1 MARRKAA
8 EAAAAWLGVLLTA
21 AAAAVFAFVLWPS
34 WKPRVE
40 AFFSGFDPL
49 SRWPLI
55 ALSVLS
61 ALLSQAF
68 APCAWQ
74 RVLRALSLPGSHGS
88 DSKRNWYV
96 TQMGS
101 YIPGK
106 FWMYI
111 GRAAFLGAR
120 GAGGAKSSAAIA
132 LENIYL
138 MVSVCLMAL
147 VAIPFTGGTRM
158 PGGVRAAL
166 AVSMGATLLALLAPG
181 IRRGLAALITRRPGG
196 DPGVLPELSLGSQ
209 AVMIGFDMLSW
220 TFRGASLFFWFLA
233 AGAGAGREVQM
244 LSVCLL
250 AMPVSWLA
258 ALLLVIVPGGI
269 GLRESIQGVL
279 LQEFAGASL
288 AVATTIALS
297 HRIVLI
303 VSEGVFAA
311 GALVL
316 DGLWKRRPSMMRHL
330 RQSARLAACLLRAR
344 LFMMGV
350 GTPPPPVN
358 LTFSVTRRCQSR
370 CRTCYIWKAPPLEE
384 LSLAEIE
391 ALFREIGWTYFF
403 NVSGGE
409 PFLRDDLPEIVG
421 LACRHLDPAVI
432 HIPTNA
438 LLPARI
444 ESMTAE
450 MLEIVA
456 REAPGAALTIKPS
469 FDGVGD
475 LHDEVRGVPGNF
487 ARLLDTLERLLA
499 LREHHPELHVGVGT
513 VISREN
519 AGRLGEIMEFAG
531 SLGVDTYINEIA
543 EEREEFFNRGSGIT
557 PDPDTYRRI
566 MLGFKA
572 AAVDR
577 MRSMKLLGRITTA
590 LRIVYYDLV
599 VRIMQEKRQVI
610 PCYAGI
616 LNAHINADGALW
628 PCAIRAYGSEM
639 GRAGRE
645 GGFAGA
651 WKSERARAIRR
662 SIRRGECSC
671 PLANQ
676 AYSNIL
682 MHAPSLLRA
691 ARTALFPGRTSAR
704 SPRQEG
710 AG

>member
-1 MARRKAA
+1 MASRRAA
-8 EAAAAWLGVLLTA
+8 EAAAAWLGALLTA
-21 AAAAVFAFVLWPS
+21 AAAVFFALVLWPG
-34 WKPRVE
+34 WRPRVE
-40 AFFSGFDPL
+40 AFFAAFDPVERRL
-49 SRWPLI
+49 LI
-55 ALSVLS
+55 ALSLAS

-74 RVLRALSLPGSHGS
+74 RILRVLSLPGLRGS
-88 DSKRNWYV
+88 DARRNWYV

-120 GAGGAKSSAAIA
+120 GAGSARSSAAIA

-147 VAIPFTGGTRM
+147 AAIPFTGGAHM
-158 PGGVRAAL
+158 PEGVRVAL
-166 AVSMGATLLALLAPG
+166 AVSIGATLLALFAPG
-181 IRRGLAALITRRPGG
+181 IRRGLAAILMRRPGG
-196 DPGVLPELSLGSQ
+196 DPGVLPELSLGNQ
-209 AVMIGFDMLSW
+209 AVIIGFDMLSW

-269 GLRESIQGVL
+269 GLRESVQGVL

-288 AVATTIALS
+288 AVSATIALS

-303 VSEGVFAA
+303 ASEGAFAA

-316 DGLWKRRPSMMRHL
+316 EGLWRRHPSMMRQI
-330 RQSARLAACLLRAR
+330 RQAGRLAASLVRAR
-344 LFMMGV
+344 LFMMGI
-350 GTPPPPVN
+350 GSPPPPVN
-358 LTFSVTRRCQSR
+358 LTFSITRRCQSR
-370 CRTCYIWKAPPLEE
+370 CRTCSIWKAPPLDE
-384 LSLAEIE
+384 LSLAEIGDI
-391 ALFREIGWTYFF
+391 FREIGWTYFF

-409 PFLRDDLPEIVG
+409 PFLRDDLPGIVG

-438 LLPARI
+438 LLPERI
-444 ESMTAE
+444 EAMTAE
-450 MLEIVA
+450 MLDIIA

-475 LHDEVRGVPGNF
+475 LHDEIRGVPGNF
-487 ARLLDTLERLLA
+487 SRLLDTLERLKD
-499 LREHHPELHVGVGT
+499 LRERHPELHVGVGT
-513 VISREN
+513 VISRDN
-519 AGRLGEIMEFAG
+519 AGRLGEIIEFAG
-531 SLGVDTYINEIA
+531 RLGVDTYINEIA
-543 EEREEFFNRGSGIT
+543 EEREEFFNLGSGIT
-557 PDPDTYRRI
+557 PDPDTYRTI
-566 MLGFKA
+566 MLGFKDA
-572 AAVDR
+572 ALER
-577 MRSMKLLGRITTA
+577 MRGMKLLGRITTA

-599 VRIMQEKRQVI
+599 VRIMEESRQVI

-639 GRAGRE
+639 GRAGR
-645 GGFAGA
+645 GGSFSAA
-651 WKSERARAIRR
+651 WRSGRAREIRR
-662 SIRRGECSC
+662 SIMRGECSC

-691 ARTALFPGRTSAR
+691 LRTALFPGGASTRRTR
-704 SPRQEG
+704 KEG

>member
-1 MARRKAA
+1 
-8 EAAAAWLGVLLTA
+8 
-21 AAAAVFAFVLWPS
+21 
-34 WKPRVE
+34 
-40 AFFSGFDPL
+40 
-49 SRWPLI
+49 
-55 ALSVLS
+55 
-61 ALLSQAF
+61 
-68 APCAWQ
+68 
-74 RVLRALSLPGSHGS
+74 
-88 DSKRNWYV
+88 
-96 TQMGS
+96 
-101 YIPGK
+101 
-106 FWMYI
+106 
-111 GRAAFLGAR
+111 
-120 GAGGAKSSAAIA
+120 
-132 LENIYL
+132 
-138 MVSVCLMAL
+138 
-147 VAIPFTGGTRM
+147 
-158 PGGVRAAL
+158 
-166 AVSMGATLLALLAPG
+166 
-181 IRRGLAALITRRPGG
+181 
-196 DPGVLPELSLGSQ
+196 
-209 AVMIGFDMLSW
+209 
-220 TFRGASLFFWFLA
+220 
-233 AGAGAGREVQM
+233 
-244 LSVCLL
+244 
-250 AMPVSWLA
+250 
-258 ALLLVIVPGGI
+258 
-269 GLRESIQGVL
+269 
-279 LQEFAGASL
+279 
-288 AVATTIALS
+288 
-297 HRIVLI
+297 
-303 VSEGVFAA
+303 
-311 GALVL
+311 
-316 DGLWKRRPSMMRHL
+316 
-330 RQSARLAACLLRAR
+330 
-344 LFMMGV
+344 
-350 GTPPPPVN
+350 
-358 LTFSVTRRCQSR
+358 
-370 CRTCYIWKAPPLEE
+370 
-384 LSLAEIE
+384 
-391 ALFREIGWTYFF
+391 
-403 NVSGGE
+403 
-409 PFLRDDLPEIVG
+409 
-421 LACRHLDPAVI
+421 
-432 HIPTNA
+432 
-438 LLPARI
+438 
-444 ESMTAE
+444 MTAE

-499 LREHHPELHVGVGT
+499 LRERHPELHVGVGT

-662 SIRRGECSC
+662 SIRRGECGC

-691 ARTALFPGRTSAR
+691 ARTALFPGRASAR

>member
-1 MARRKAA
+1 MASRRAA
-8 EAAAAWLGVLLTA
+8 EAAAAWLGALLTA
-21 AAAAVFAFVLWPS
+21 AAAVFFAFALWPG

-40 AFFSGFDPL
+40 AFLAGFDPVE
-49 SRWPLI
+49 RWPLI
-55 ALSVLS
+55 ALSIAS

-74 RVLRALSLPGSHGS
+74 RILRVLGLPGARGS
-88 DSKRNWYV
+88 DARRNWYA

-120 GAGGAKSSAAIA
+120 GAGGARSSAAIA

-147 VAIPFTGGTRM
+147 LAMPFTGGAHI

-166 AVSMGATLLALLAPG
+166 AVSIGATLLALLAPG
-181 IRRGLAALITRRPGG
+181 IRKGLAALITRRPGG

-209 AVMIGFDMLSW
+209 AVIIGFDMLSW

-233 AGAGAGREVQM
+233 AGAGSGRAVEM
-244 LSVCLL
+244 LSVCLM

-269 GLRESIQGVL
+269 GLRESVQGVL

-288 AVATTIALS
+288 AVAATIAFS
-297 HRIVLI
+297 HRIVLMA
-303 VSEGVFAA
+303 SEGAFAA

-316 DGLWKRRPSMMRHL
+316 DGLWKRRPTMMRQV
-330 RQSARLAACLLRAR
+330 RQAARLAATLFRAR
-344 LFMMGV
+344 LFMMGI
-350 GTPPPPVN
+350 GPPPPPVN

-370 CRTCYIWKAPPLEE
+370 CRTCRIWEAPHLAEM
-384 LSLAEIE
+384 SLAEIE
-391 ALFREIGWTYFF
+391 KVFREIGWTYFF
-403 NVSGGE
+403 NISGGE
-409 PFLRDDLPEIVG
+409 PFLRDDLPRIVG
-421 LACRHLDPAVI
+421 LACRHLDPAVV

-438 LLPARI
+438 LLPERI
-444 ESMTAE
+444 EAMTDE
-450 MLEIVA
+450 MLEIMA
-456 REAPGAALTIKPS
+456 REAPGAVLTIKPS

-475 LHDEVRGVPGNF
+475 LHDEIRGVPGNF
-487 ARLLDTLERLLA
+487 SRLLDTLDRLKA
-499 LREHHPELHVGVGT
+499 LRERHPELHVGVGT
-513 VISREN
+513 VVSRDN
-519 AGRLGEIMEFAG
+519 AGRLGEIIEYAG
-531 SLGVDTYINEIA
+531 RLGVDTYINEIA
-543 EEREEFFNRGSGIT
+543 EEREEFFNLGSGIT

-566 MLGFKA
+566 MLGFKEA
-572 AAVDR
+572 ALER
-577 MRSMKLLGRITTA
+577 MRGMKLLGRITTA

-599 VRIMQEKRQVI
+599 VRIATEKRQVI
-610 PCYAGI
+610 PCYAGV
-616 LNAHINADGALW
+616 LNVHMNADGALW

-639 GRAGRE
+639 GRAGRGE
-645 GGFAGA
+645 GFSRA
-651 WKSERARAIRR
+651 WRSDRAREIRR
-662 SIRRGECSC
+662 SIRMGECSC

-682 MHAPSLLRA
+682 MHPPSLLRA
-691 ARTALFPGRTSAR
+691 LRTALFPGRVSAR